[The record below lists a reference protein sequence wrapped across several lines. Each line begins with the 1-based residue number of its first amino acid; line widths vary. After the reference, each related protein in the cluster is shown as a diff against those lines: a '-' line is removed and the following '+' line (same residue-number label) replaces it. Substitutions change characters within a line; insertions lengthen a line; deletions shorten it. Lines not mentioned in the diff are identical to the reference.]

1 MPNSPASVIAWET
14 GTPAMRKYPELRPR
28 LYAEE
33 MDKLIRRVAAEDG
46 DVDLH
51 AESQRIFGC
60 SGVTIDTTLRDLAE
74 MNISAGRA
82 GPDTESG
89 AAR

>member
-1 MPNSPASVIAWET
+1 
-14 GTPAMRKYPELRPR
+14 MRKYPELRPR

-33 MDKLIRRVAAEDG
+33 IDKLIRRVAAEEAH
-46 DVDLH
+46 VDLH
-51 AESQRIFGC
+51 AESRRIFGC

-74 MNISAGRA
+74 MNIPAGRA
-82 GPDTESG
+82 IPDNENG